1 MSHKKLRQGL
11 IETCIAMNES
21 GLNQGTSGNLSHRIE
36 GGMLI
41 TPTSMPYDQMKNDDI
56 VEMAF
61 DGTVTGKH
69 RPSSEWRFHRDIL
82 RKRSD
87 VNVVLHTHSVYC
99 TTLATHGRGIP
110 SFHYMVAVA
119 GGTDIRC
126 APYACFGTQE
136 LSTVA
141 LEALKD
147 RTACL
152 LGHHGLIVLAETYE
166 KAMWRAIE
174 IETLAKMYVHALAIG
189 EPPHLSEKE
198 MAQVIEQMRRMAY
211 GDAPDLDKVK
221 DTPKLPVARSASVA
235 PDTKAEKPARQYPK
249 ALKVKVTVKSP
260 ANSATKLAP
269 VQGTVAGKAV
279 APKESAKT
287 VAAPKAASPK
297 TRSTKALATKAT
309 TPAKKTI
316 ASKKK
321 ATTEAA
327 PVATGSAATSFKS
340 LVGSALSRRK

>member
-11 IETCIAMNES
+11 IETCIEMNES
-21 GLNQGTSGNLSHRIE
+21 GLNQGTSGNVSHRIE

-82 RKRSD
+82 QKRTD

-99 TTLATHGRGIP
+99 TTLATHERGIP
-110 SFHYMVAVA
+110 AFHYMVAVA
-119 GGTDIRC
+119 GGADIRC
-126 APYACFGTQE
+126 SPYACFGTQE
-136 LSTVA
+136 LSDVA

-189 EPPHLSEKE
+189 EPPHLSDKE
-198 MAQVIEQMRRMAY
+198 MAQVIEQMRRMGY
-211 GDAPDLDKVK
+211 GEAPDLDKVK
-221 DTPKLPVARSASVA
+221 DTPKLVRVKAVAVA
-235 PDTKAEKPARQYPK
+235 EKIEKIEKPARQYPK
-249 ALKVKVTVKSP
+249 AIKAPVKATSP
-260 ANSATKLAP
+260 APAKAAAKPATLKKPATKTAATPRAKAP
-269 VQGTVAGKAV
+269 KAV
-279 APKESAKT
+279 ASKAK
-287 VAAPKAASPK
+287 V
-297 TRSTKALATKAT
+297 
-309 TPAKKTI
+309 PAKKGP
-316 ASKKK
+316 A
-321 ATTEAA
+321 AQRTTTAKTSPADLAPAA
-327 PVATGSAATSFKS
+327 SFKS
-340 LVGSALSRRK
+340 LVGSALNRRK